1 MKNDAS
7 AFCTYEEYEK
17 AVSAFIT
24 LGNLRAESVQGQL
37 DGTVPSTT
45 AEQTVSPEKLIPAGE
60 FNIAEK
66 KILSLLLRRSSDNLC
81 LTVKAVLYLCQ
92 EVKYMPKILI
102 CDDEAGLRAV
112 LKRYATFEGYEVTE
126 ACDGMEA
133 VQLCKTNSFDIIIMD
148 IMMPELDGFS
158 AVKEIRK
165 TSDTP
170 VIMLSARGEEY
181 DKVLGFEVGVDD
193 YVVKPFSSKEIMLR
207 VNAILRRTVK
217 NTAASSDEDGHI
229 VFEREG
235 FKADLSAY
243 KVFIDG
249 VLVDMAPKEYDLLFF
264 LIRNKNI
271 ALPREKILTEVW
283 GFDYYGDDRTLDT
296 HMKLL
301 RKSLGPYAHFIKTL
315 RGLGYRFDG

>member
-1 MKNDAS
+1 
-7 AFCTYEEYEK
+7 
-17 AVSAFIT
+17 
-24 LGNLRAESVQGQL
+24 
-37 DGTVPSTT
+37 
-45 AEQTVSPEKLIPAGE
+45 
-60 FNIAEK
+60 
-66 KILSLLLRRSSDNLC
+66 
-81 LTVKAVLYLCQ
+81 
-92 EVKYMPKILI
+92 MPKILI

-112 LKRYATFEGYEVTE
+112 LKRYATFEGHEVTE
-126 ACDGMEA
+126 ACNGMEA
-133 VQLCKTNSFDIIIMD
+133 VLLCKTNSFDIIVMD

-181 DKVLGFEVGVDD
+181 DKVLGFEVGIDD

-207 VNAILRRTVK
+207 VNAILRRTAK
-217 NTAASSDEDGHI
+217 NTDASSDENGHFI
-229 VFEREG
+229 FEREG
-235 FKADLSAY
+235 LKADLTAY

-249 VLVDMAPKEYDLLFF
+249 ALVDMAPKEYDLLFF

-271 ALPREKILTEVW
+271 AVPREKIMTEVW